1 MPEKPIT
8 EMSDLEKAKELK
20 QVKAALEINIVGM
33 KRCVEAATKYYEE
46 FEAVYAPSMFR
57 EMHNA
62 VYAVRRKADELERA
76 HNERI
81 EYAKKYLKIGE

>member
-20 QVKAALEINIVGM
+20 QVKAALELNIVGM
-33 KRCVEAATKYYEE
+33 KRCVEAAAKYYEE
-46 FEAVYAPSMFR
+46 FEATYAPSMFR
-57 EMHNA
+57 EMHSA
-62 VYAVRRKADELERA
+62 VYAVRRKADELERS
-76 HNERI
+76 HNDRI